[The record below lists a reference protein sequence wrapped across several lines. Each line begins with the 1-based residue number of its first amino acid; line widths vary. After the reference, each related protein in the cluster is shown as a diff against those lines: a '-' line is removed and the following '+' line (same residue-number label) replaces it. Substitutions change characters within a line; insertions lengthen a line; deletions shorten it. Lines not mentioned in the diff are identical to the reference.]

1 MLDFW
6 GGVERDGL
14 TADESA
20 RNTFDVAWKTVNTGC
35 AKATSAGTLHA

>member
-14 TADESA
+14 TADQSA
-20 RNTFDVAWKTVNTGC
+20 RKTFGVAWKTVNADC
-35 AKATSAGTLHA
+35 ASYIRRTLHA